1 MQLVVSS
8 SPNDT
13 LTWDLCMFCVG
24 GVFLRDVLDTWAN
37 SSLSR
42 RPGSRPTDWW
52 AIPHISYC
60 WLKHFLLVVVPP
72 LKPFFSRL
80 KGWFDLWFSQIA
92 LFKGSVH
99 PNYEKKKHVCW
110 RTSSAVTMQTVWLSK
125 LTNNMLNKEFN
136 ILGDTPDFMTR
147 ARWEDWVHSGV
158 GTLNVKLLA

>member
-72 LKPFFSRL
+72 LKPFFSHL
-80 KGWFDLWFSQIA
+80 KGRFDLWFSQIA

-99 PNYEKKKHVCW
+99 PNYEKKNTYADAPPVLLPCKQSDWANSRTTCW
-110 RTSSAVTMQTVWLSK
+110 IKSSTFW
-125 LTNNMLNKEFN
+125 E
-136 ILGDTPDFMTR
+136 TR
-147 ARWEDWVHSGV
+147 LISWQELDERIESTLVLVRWMWSY
-158 GTLNVKLLA
+158 